1 MITGLVHFS
10 PSGKFK
16 MSNKPICDHAWE
28 NYFDSLVHIKIFKEN
43 PCFDFRLSKHEL
55 SLKISGFKCNIKRSC
70 QLKGYCM

>member
-28 NYFDSLVHIKIFKEN
+28 NYFDSLVQNLQGKPN
-43 PCFDFRLSKHEL
+43 LSKHGF
-55 SLKISGFKCNIKRSC
+55 SLKVSNVISRGLVN
-70 QLKGYCM
+70 